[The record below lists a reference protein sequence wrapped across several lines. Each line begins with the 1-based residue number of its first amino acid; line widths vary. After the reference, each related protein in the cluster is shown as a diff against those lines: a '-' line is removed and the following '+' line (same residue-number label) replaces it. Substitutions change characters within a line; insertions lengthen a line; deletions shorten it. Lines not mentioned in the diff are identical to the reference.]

1 LSEAVKHH
9 WYGDTSPWTEQ
20 RVEDRAVL
28 NGRHALPPKQA
39 ARKVVILDRENPL
52 LLPRVVDS

>member
-9 WYGDTSPWTEQ
+9 WYGDTSPWNEQ
-20 RVEDRAVL
+20 RAEGRAVL
-28 NGRHALPPKQA
+28 NGRHAPPKQA